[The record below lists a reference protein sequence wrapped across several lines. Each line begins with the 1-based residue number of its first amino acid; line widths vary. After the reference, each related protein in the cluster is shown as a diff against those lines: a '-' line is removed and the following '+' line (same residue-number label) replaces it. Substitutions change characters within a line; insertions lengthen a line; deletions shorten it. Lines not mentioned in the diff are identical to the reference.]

1 MRRLGVDYGK
11 RFALRLEVFMITM
24 VFVNIISL
32 LIVFLWLFQIY
43 NLSDIYLVIA
53 FFEITVITVIIFRI
67 LLKGAM
73 INQQFLKYDEI
84 LTDHLILANTLK
96 GLREPYFDKS
106 LIPSNLIR
114 EKSID

>member
-1 MRRLGVDYGK
+1 
-11 RFALRLEVFMITM
+11 
-24 VFVNIISL
+24 
-32 LIVFLWLFQIY
+32 
-43 NLSDIYLVIA
+43 
-53 FFEITVITVIIFRI
+53 
-67 LLKGAM
+67 M